1 MSARTEAI
9 EKMLAN
15 LTIPTVPATTF
26 SQRRGGHDR
35 DRHDA
40 GAVVHIRVH
49 NRARARNCP

>member
-1 MSARTEAI
+1 MSARTESI

-26 SQRRGGHDR
+26 LQRRGGHDR

>member
-26 SQRRGGHDR
+26 TQRRGGHDR
-35 DRHDA
+35 DRHGA
-40 GAVVHIRVH
+40 GARVHIQVQ